1 MFRSKKPAVTFS
13 VSIAKGA
20 LESIFDDCD
29 KFNVDETGGRILG
42 TYSQSGTHI
51 DVKVLGVLEAGPNA
65 ERSPVYF
72 LQDGDYQEKLFR
84 AIEEAHPEIEHLG
97 NWHTHHVNG
106 LQTLSGGDKTT
117 YTKTVNHSKH
127 NTDFFYALLVVKKNA
142 GRNPRYEI
150 KHFFFRRNDNNIY
163 EIPAKDVQLVDAP
176 ALQPRRPSQAV
187 EVRDSPGQQGRQDAP
202 NPERAKDQE
211 FFFEFY
217 PGLKALLSKDIGAP
231 YWKGPLSLV
240 DGSRADVV
248 AMENPDD
255 KARSY
260 SIAVSSRNPLIADVL
275 AQYKGRKFPSAR
287 HAILHLERDLN
298 QALYTARGG

>member
-29 KFNVDETGGRILG
+29 KFNLDETGGRILG
-42 TYSQSGTHI
+42 TYHHNGDHY

-84 AIEEAHPEIEHLG
+84 AIEEAYPEIEHLG

-127 NTDFFYALLVVKKNA
+127 NTDFFYALLVVKKNV
-142 GRNPRYEI
+142 GRNPRYKI

-163 EIPAKDVQLVDAP
+163 EIPAKDVRLIDAP
-176 ALQPRRPSQAV
+176 VLRPRQHGGTV
-187 EVRDSPGQQGRQDAP
+187 EARDPPRQHVP
-202 NPERAKDQE
+202 NPERAKDQD
-211 FFFEFY
+211 FFSEFY
-217 PGLKALLSKDIGAP
+217 PGLKALLSKEIGAP

-260 SIAVSSRNPLIADVL
+260 SIATSSKNPLIADIL
-275 AQYKGRKFPSAR
+275 PQYKDRKFRSAR
-287 HAILHLERDLN
+287 HAVLHLEHDLN
-298 QALYTARGG
+298 QALYNGKKG